1 MFNPKTNMNKSGET
15 EANARNHFAAGTK
28 MNGDIE
34 TNGDIRID
42 GVLIGSVTSKG
53 KVVIGDSGR
62 VDGSIFCQNAAIS
75 GELKGKIKVGELLSI
90 QSSAKIQGE
99 IETLRLSIEPG
110 AQFNGNCNM
119 GAVIKDIKGQEELKI
134 KEKTA

>member
-1 MFNPKTNMNKSGET
+1 MNKNSES
-15 EANARNHFAAGTK
+15 EANARNHLAAGTK
-28 MNGDIE
+28 LNGDIE
-34 TNGDIRID
+34 TNGDIRVD
-42 GVLIGSVTSKG
+42 GVLTGSVTSKG

-62 VDGSIFCQNAAIS
+62 IEGTVICQNAAIS
-75 GELKGKIKVGELLSI
+75 GELKGKIRVGELLSVL
-90 QSSAKIQGE
+90 SAAKIQGE

-119 GAVIKDIKGQEELKI
+119 GAVIKDIKSQDGYKI